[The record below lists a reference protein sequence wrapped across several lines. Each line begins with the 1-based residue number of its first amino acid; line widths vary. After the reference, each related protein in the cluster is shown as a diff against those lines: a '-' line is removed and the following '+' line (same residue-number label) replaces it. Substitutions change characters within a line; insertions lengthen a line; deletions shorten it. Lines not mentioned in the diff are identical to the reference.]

1 MKNAGFLNL
10 PVWKDRLQGILVKMG
25 REDLLK
31 LPLLGRENSDNA
43 WPAFDRDEFFS
54 LVETGILF
62 KGRPVKDFPP
72 RIITSDSSLALLRL
86 EEGLY
91 SSTFFSAAIGGTF
104 PFINLLKDCCI
115 ERPVKFFSQNDAF
128 AGFVLSTMEKSG
140 KEIEEAFNDA
150 RWKGIADES
159 SNLSL
164 HGIVSRNRLVLQVA
178 EIFGCYVNPEKIKT
192 IGISSILKEDVS
204 LAKGFGMS
212 IRLLSIAEFDG
223 KELKAITEPC
233 MIPDRYFLAQAR
245 AGSEILY
252 VITSDNQSQVYA
264 CPGSSAETEAR
275 GIVKDLES
283 AGDASRKELVR
294 IDKVGDFENKFYIR
308 FDVTNL
314 TSTLA
319 ELLRIFETADIEID
333 NIRHLS
339 VSYETVE
346 GVPLV
351 LFTKETTRNSLNKA
365 IELIKRNIKLASI
378 KACFRIVDRG

>member
-1 MKNAGFLNL
+1 M
-10 PVWKDRLQGILVKMG
+10 
-25 REDLLK
+25 
-31 LPLLGRENSDNA
+31 
-43 WPAFDRDEFFS
+43 
-54 LVETGILF
+54 VETGILF

-150 RWKGIADES
+150 RWKGIADDS

-212 IRLLSIAEFDG
+212 IRLLSIAEYDG

-314 TSTLA
+314 TSTVA
-319 ELLRIFETADIEID
+319 ELLRIFETADIETD